1 MNRMAGVALNTF
13 RESMREKILV
23 VAVLFGLI
31 LMGSSVLLSPLA
43 VGAKQKIVMDVGL
56 AAISIIGVLT
66 AIFLGSALVHKE
78 TDKKAIYLVLTRPI
92 SRSSFL
98 AGKLAGIV
106 LAIALVFVVMTAVM
120 LATIALGR
128 GIVRPAVFASVY
140 LSFLETTVM
149 CSIVM
154 FFSTFTTPMLTS
166 FFALCIFAAGSLSG
180 DLRVFA
186 SKFGGEGMKVVTG
199 SLYYLLPNLKVFN
212 LRHEA
217 VHDLPFSTGDV
228 LRATIY
234 ASRVLPPSLCSSR
247 AAIFRRREFK

>member
-1 MNRMAGVALNTF
+1 VNTIAGVALNTF
-13 RESMREKILV
+13 RESIRERILV
-23 VAVLFGLI
+23 VAILFGLI

-43 VGAKQKIVMDVGL
+43 VGAKQKIIMDVGL

-66 AIFLGSALVHKE
+66 AVFLGSTLVHKE

-92 SRSSFL
+92 SRPSFL
-98 AGKLAGIV
+98 AGKLAGIL
-106 LAIALVFVVMTAVM
+106 LALALVFAVMTAVM
-120 LATIALGR
+120 LGTIVLGR
-128 GIVRPAVFASVY
+128 GIVTPAVFASVY
-140 LSFLETTVM
+140 LSFLETTVV

-154 FFSTFTTPMLTS
+154 LFSTFTTPMLTS

-186 SKFGGEGMKVVTG
+186 SKFGGEGMKAVTG
-199 SLYYLLPNLKVFN
+199 FFYYLLPNLKVFN

-217 VHDLPFSTGDV
+217 VHNLPFAVGDV

-234 ASRVLPPSLCSSR
+234 AAVYAAVALFFAC
-247 AAIFRRREFK
+247 AIFRRREFK